1 MYDKRLLYFISGM
14 AFLNFI
20 SSIWCI
26 NLGGVELRTTKTGN
40 QFWSFLQ
47 SCPWSLIIFNFLI
60 KFYLYISHPRLQY
73 SEKDHCLK
81 IFGIG
86 QPDSYMS
93 HSAMEAQGRIPKSH
107 LKQIQ
112 NKPLSC
118 VTGKTSFLHD
128 NSDCMVPQM
137 VFLLARLD
145 FDATISTCFVITLLI
160 SMSNEILLLW
170 I

>member
-14 AFLNFI
+14 AFLTFI

-47 SCPWSLIIFNFLI
+47 SCPWSLIIFNFLL

-128 NSDCMVPQM
+128 RLYGPSNGVP
-137 VFLLARLD
+137 AC
-145 FDATISTCFVITLLI
+145 STRFWCHNKYLFCNYTL
-160 SMSNEILLLW
+160 NKHE
-170 I
+170 